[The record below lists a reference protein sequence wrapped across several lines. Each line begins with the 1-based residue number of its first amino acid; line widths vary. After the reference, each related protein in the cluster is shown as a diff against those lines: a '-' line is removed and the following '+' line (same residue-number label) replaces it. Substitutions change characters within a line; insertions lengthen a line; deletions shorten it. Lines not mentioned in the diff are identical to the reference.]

1 MSFVANSSNCLEWAS
16 PIKEDNEKALLLNNE
31 LTSGSDLDDKRCTS
45 ATNAG
50 ISWQVAA
57 FLLVNCALG
66 AGILNYPQAYDKVG
80 GILIATVFQLVSVL
94 PGNVMHFDQ
103 SATGRTIIIVQRS
116 SLCQSAELIELLLFH
131 PNRC

>member
-1 MSFVANSSNCLEWAS
+1 MEWAS

-31 LTSGSDLDDKRCTS
+31 LGSDLDEKRCTN
-45 ATNAG
+45 ATNPG

-80 GILIATVFQLVSVL
+80 GILIATVFQLVS
-94 PGNVMHFDQ
+94 
-103 SATGRTIIIVQRS
+103 A
-116 SLCQSAELIELLLFH
+116 LLGK
-131 PNRC
+131 